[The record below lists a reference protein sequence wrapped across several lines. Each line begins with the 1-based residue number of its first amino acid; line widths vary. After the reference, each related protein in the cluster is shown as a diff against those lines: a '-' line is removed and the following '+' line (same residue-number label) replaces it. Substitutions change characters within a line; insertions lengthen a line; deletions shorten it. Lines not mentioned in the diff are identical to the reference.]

1 MSGSSSMTLTPN
13 LHQALQQ
20 SQNSLRSLR
29 KTLEQREQ
37 DLNAVQ
43 AALQGLESEKRKL
56 GESATTDRF
65 SLELEVDRLKRDLA
79 RCQTELDL
87 ATEDVKDK
95 ERRRRESEA
104 ALDKLVSST
113 KQMILVISHID
124 SHSSTRNIGNSQIN
138 CRARLKLV

>member
-1 MSGSSSMTLTPN
+1 MGGLSSMTLTPN

-113 KQMILVISHID
+113 KQNDPRDI
-124 SHSSTRNIGNSQIN
+124 
-138 CRARLKLV
+138 AY